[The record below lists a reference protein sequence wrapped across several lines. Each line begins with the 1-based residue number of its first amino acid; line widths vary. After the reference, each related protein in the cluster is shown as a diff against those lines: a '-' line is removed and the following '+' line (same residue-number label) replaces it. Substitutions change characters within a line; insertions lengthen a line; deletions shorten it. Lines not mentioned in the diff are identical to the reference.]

1 MTSNYFLLSRDY
13 TVYNALAWGNCFN
26 HARRAWAPTASC
38 SQRIFHGT
46 IALVE
51 LVPIISQI
59 ASLFEM
65 AVASLFK
72 PSTVLTD
79 LARREIRHIEL
90 QEPGLAHQ
98 ARAIA
103 PQALPSD
110 VVDIAL
116 PQQIDTLD
124 EALFPLHRQIDSQ
137 YRALPWPA
145 QMQKIVVLTKVKGG
159 RGDIAAAAKAIALM
173 QKLCPTL
180 TFDWVLQEARPDQYD
195 PMSFLNCDDPSKVR
209 IRYWQSK
216 PPEEAPGDLLLTG
229 PLKLG
234 YGIDYI
240 EGRIRRKIAGPTLGF
255 MENAESLLTFYSEVL
270 QAKVENAA
278 QQQATPNKIYQ
289 NLHPTIFPS
298 KSGYGRNFLPMG
310 VQPGTGVFLDQSRI
324 EAPLSRGY
332 CCPSYLPQI
341 QDAEL
346 RKDILEAMHV
356 FDGVS
361 EPDYEQHSFNS
372 GYAHHPASWGKFI
385 DCVAIHEKNKH
396 TVIVLNQR
404 GEFSHPTTQEFQDQI
419 FTPQRLAFLKQKGYG
434 TVLFKGQGSEITL
447 LQDAE
452 NPQLERRLTVIIRP
466 SFNPSDMRCMQ
477 LASER
482 LLATGDNSAVESWCA
497 RCKLY
502 LYEDVANYLYEDVAN
517 MGCKERFLQQQV
529 DLAQTISPNLS
540 KLLALFG
547 GDSRLPD
554 RSLNQAL
561 DGPKMVEME
570 ELLNAPDLSDAT
582 LQFCDRITS
591 TYSFYAVLEAALKRA
606 AWHHYIPQLARIEAE
621 TLDESFRTG
630 LVTYLKN
637 PEVSEKALR
646 VRNIPELGKCVQ
658 EAVQQYLSANQ
669 QNSTPEENR
678 GV

>member
-1 MTSNYFLLSRDY
+1 MALNYLLLKRDY

-26 HARRAWAPTASC
+26 HARRAWAPTASW

-46 IALVE
+46 IAWVE
-51 LVPIISQI
+51 WVPIISQI
-59 ASLFEM
+59 VSLFEM

-72 PSTVLTD
+72 PSHALADLTK
-79 LARREIRHIEL
+79 REIRHIEL

-98 ARAIA
+98 ARALA
-103 PQALPSD
+103 LQALPSD
-110 VVDIAL
+110 VIDIAL
-116 PQQIDTLD
+116 PQQIDTLQ

-145 QMQKIVVLTKVKGG
+145 QMQKIVVFTNVRGG

-180 TFDWVLQEARPDQYD
+180 SFDWILLGERSDQYD
-195 PMSFLNCDDPSKVR
+195 LRSFLNCDDPSKIR
-209 IRYWQSK
+209 IREWQSK
-216 PPEEAPGDLLLTG
+216 PPEKAPGDFLLIG
-229 PLKLG
+229 PVELIWG
-234 YGIDYI
+234 VDYL
-240 EGRIRRKIAGPTLGF
+240 ESRIRRKIAGPTFGF
-255 MENAESLLTFYSEVL
+255 LENAYGLLTFDSKIL
-270 QAKVENAA
+270 QATVENAD
-278 QQQATPNKIYQ
+278 QQQVTANEIYQ

-298 KSGYGRNFLPMG
+298 KSGNNKGLLPMG

-346 RKDILEAMHV
+346 REDILEAMNI
-356 FDGVS
+356 FDGIS
-361 EPDYEQHSFNS
+361 EPDYDQHSFNS

-396 TVIVLNQR
+396 AVIVLNQR
-404 GEFSHPTTQEFQDQI
+404 GSSAHLTIQEFQDQI

-434 TVLFKGQGSEITL
+434 TVLFKGQGPETTL

-452 NPQLERRLTVIIRP
+452 NPQLERRLTVIVRP

-502 LYEDVANYLYEDVAN
+502 LYEDVANA
-517 MGCKERFLQQQV
+517 GCKWKFLQQQV
-529 DLAQTISPNLS
+529 DLGQTISPNLS
-540 KLLALFG
+540 KLMALFG
-547 GDSRLPD
+547 GDQRLPD
-554 RSLNQAL
+554 YTSSHHPL
-561 DGPKMVEME
+561 DGSKMVEME

-582 LQFCDRITS
+582 LQFCDHITS
-591 TYSFYAVLEAALKRA
+591 TYSFYAPLEAALKRT

-621 TLDESFRTG
+621 TIDESFRAG

-637 PEVSEKALR
+637 PKVSEKALR
-646 VRNIPELGKCVQ
+646 VKNIPELGKRVQ
-658 EAVQQYLSANQ
+658 EAVQQYLIDYS
-669 QNSTPEENR
+669 SSL
-678 GV
+678 

>member
-1 MTSNYFLLSRDY
+1 MSTNYLLL
-13 TVYNALAWGNCFN
+13 N
-26 HARRAWAPTASC
+26 
-38 SQRIFHGT
+38 
-46 IALVE
+46 
-51 LVPIISQI
+51 
-59 ASLFEM
+59 
-65 AVASLFK
+65 
-72 PSTVLTD
+72 
-79 LARREIRHIEL
+79 IEL
-90 QEPGLAHQ
+90 QEPGLPHQ

-103 PQALPSD
+103 PLTPPSD

-116 PQQIDTLD
+116 PPRIDKLD

-137 YRALPWPA
+137 YRALPWPV
-145 QMQKIVVLTKVKGG
+145 QMQKIVVLTEVKGG

-180 TFDWVLQEARPDQYD
+180 TFDWVLQGACPDQYD
-195 PMSFLNCDDPSKVR
+195 PVSVLNCKDPSKVHVR
-209 IRYWQSK
+209 DWQSE
-216 PPEEAPGDLLLTG
+216 PLEEAPGDLLLTG
-229 PLKLG
+229 PVKLG
-234 YGIDYI
+234 WGIDYI
-240 EGRIRRKIAGPTLGF
+240 ESRIRRNIAGPAFGF
-255 MENAESLLTFYSEVL
+255 MENAEALKTFDRRLPEVIVS
-270 QAKVENAA
+270 QASAEDSIE
-278 QQQATPNKIYQ
+278 KIYLK
-289 NLHPTIFPS
+289 LHPSIFPFKSDNS
-298 KSGYGRNFLPMG
+298 KGLLPMG

-341 QDAEL
+341 QDAQL
-346 RKDILEAMHV
+346 RKDILEAMNV

-361 EPDYEQHSFNS
+361 EPDYDQHSFNS
-372 GYAHHPASWGKFI
+372 GYAHHPVSWGKFI

-404 GEFSHPTTQEFQDQI
+404 GEFAHLTTQEFQDQI

-434 TVLFKGQGSEITL
+434 TVLFKGQDPETTL

-452 NPQLERRLTVIIRP
+452 DPQLERRLTIIVRP
-466 SFNPSDMRCMQ
+466 CFNPNDMRRMQ

-502 LYEDVANYLYEDVAN
+502 LYEDVANL
-517 MGCKERFLQQQV
+517 GCKWRFLQQQV

-547 GDSRLPD
+547 GDRRLPD
-554 RSLNQAL
+554 HSLNQPL
-561 DGPKMVEME
+561 DEPKMAEME
-570 ELLNAPDLSDAT
+570 ELLNAPELSDAT

-591 TYSFYAVLEAALKRA
+591 TYSFYAALEAALKRT
-606 AWHHYIPQLARIEAE
+606 AWHHYIPQLVRIEAE

-637 PEVSEKALR
+637 PEASEKALR
-646 VRNIPELGKCVQ
+646 VRNIPELGRRVQ
-658 EAVQQYLSANQ
+658 EAVQQHLIEFGAS
-669 QNSTPEENR
+669 NSW
-678 GV
+678 